1 MSVLGEKEE
10 ETNVYGTP
18 EERAASQR
26 RQDQK
31 LEQVGNYF
39 ELPYLSSESYEDNK
53 RLAASGQGVSG
64 VSGRTESSGRTSPNQ
79 NAGKTPQQTMDE
91 INNMSPSTRKTI
103 EDMRDKLSG
112 NNNVADNADSIAN
125 TSNSNNS
132 SITLNPGGIL
142 SAMNSKFASEKA
154 DALSKADDS
163 FKTKKS
169 NAPTL
174 MKQNNEISSSRK
186 RGGLFGNYGKQVE
199 IKKTFN
205 KSTGRTNKQKFVDG
219 ELFSDRNSR
228 QDVRR
233 AGRNAASNKR
243 TNRKAG
249 RNK

>member
-1 MSVLGEKEE
+1 MPDKKATKEDQEKTRLELLNAHASRITADNS
-10 ETNVYGTP
+10 ETILPPDPVRKKTTP
-18 EERAASQR
+18 EILKEKIFGA
-26 RQDQK
+26 D
-31 LEQVGNYF
+31 
-39 ELPYLSSESYEDNK
+39 D
-53 RLAASGQGVSG
+53 
-64 VSGRTESSGRTSPNQ
+64 TGRTSTVDNEAGMLAGEQTYVGPSQ
-79 NAGKTPQQTMDE
+79 DSEDFIRDAINAKKVTGD
-91 INNMSPSTRKTI
+91 NNLGDSTNSVI
-103 EDMRDKLSG
+103 ETG
-112 NNNVADNADSIAN
+112 
-125 TSNSNNS
+125 NSNNNGV
-132 SITLNPGGIL
+132 TLTSGGIL
-142 SAMNSKFASEKA
+142 SAPPSFSLEQMNSKFAGEKA

>member
-1 MSVLGEKEE
+1 MDEE
-10 ETNVYGTP
+10 QYKILKGKYD
-18 EERAASQR
+18 AASASYSLTGKGE
-26 RQDQK
+26 D
-31 LEQVGNYF
+31 
-39 ELPYLSSESYEDNK
+39 PDTSSEFKEFRQAKQTRSDQ
-53 RLAASGQGVSG
+53 ASDQFKGVSEDSLISKAGARDTFIDESTG
-64 VSGRTESSGRTSPNQ
+64 VAGNMKFNELTEPILNKTGVDMTS
-79 NAGKTPQQTMDE
+79 T
-91 INNMSPSTRKTI
+91 
-103 EDMRDKLSG
+103 
-112 NNNVADNADSIAN
+112 NVADNTASITN
-125 TSNSNNS
+125 TGNSNNNGV
-132 SITLNPGGIL
+132 TLTPGGIL
-142 SAMNSKFASEKA
+142 SAPTSLSLEQMNSKFASEKA
-154 DALSKADDS
+154 DALSKADNS
-163 FKTKKS
+163 LKTKKS

-205 KSTGRTNKQKFVDG
+205 KSTGRTNKQRFVDG

>member
-1 MSVLGEKEE
+1 MDEE
-10 ETNVYGTP
+10 EKFQKQMQEYNDDSLAFSLGKGSDPATDQRFNEYRK
-18 EERAASQR
+18 ESKSRSDQAA
-26 RQDQK
+26 DQFK
-31 LEQVGNYF
+31 
-39 ELPYLSSESYEDNK
+39 
-53 RLAASGQGVSG
+53 GVSEDSLISKAGARDTFIDESTG
-64 VSGRTESSGRTSPNQ
+64 VAGNMKFNELTEPILNKTSVDM
-79 NAGKTPQQTMDE
+79 T
-91 INNMSPSTRKTI
+91 ST
-103 EDMRDKLSG
+103 
-112 NNNVADNADSIAN
+112 NVADNTASITN
-125 TSNSNNS
+125 TGNSNTNS
-132 SITLNPGGIL
+132 LNLTSGGIL
-142 SAMNSKFASEKA
+142 SAPPSISLEQMNSMFAGEKA
-154 DALSKADDS
+154 DALGKADDS

>member
-1 MSVLGEKEE
+1 MDEE
-10 ETNVYGTP
+10 QIK
-18 EERAASQR
+18 ALK
-26 RQDQK
+26 QK
-31 LEQVGNYF
+31 LNALGAPIDFTTQEQKSNYDKLVK
-39 ELPYLSSESYEDNK
+39 EIDSGKKSLDISNIRKGIKNIDLLSKSGMNESNNLDFDSEEKMEGIAD
-53 RLAASGQGVSG
+53 AFGVSG
-64 VSGRTESSGRTSPNQ
+64 S
-79 NAGKTPQQTMDE
+79 
-91 INNMSPSTRKTI
+91 NNF
-103 EDMRDKLSG
+103 
-112 NNNVADNADSIAN
+112 ADNTDSITN
-125 TSNSNNS
+125 TGNSNTNS
-132 SITLNPGGIL
+132 LNLTSGGIL
-142 SAMNSKFASEKA
+142 SAPPSLSLEQMNSKFASEKA

-186 RGGLFGNYGKQVE
+186 RGGLFGYYGKQVE

>member
-1 MSVLGEKEE
+1 MDEEQIKGLTQELNALGNPIDF
-10 ETNVYGTP
+10 TT
-18 EERAASQR
+18 
-26 RQDQK
+26 QDQK
-31 LEQVGNYF
+31 SNYDRLVK
-39 ELPYLSSESYEDNK
+39 EIDSGKKSLDISNIQKGIKNIDLLSKSGMNESNNLDFDSEEKMEGIAD
-53 RLAASGQGVSG
+53 AFGVSRG
-64 VSGRTESSGRTSPNQ
+64 EFKVGS
-79 NAGKTPQQTMDE
+79 D
-91 INNMSPSTRKTI
+91 NNVGDNVDSLTNTGNS
-103 EDMRDKLSG
+103 
-112 NNNVADNADSIAN
+112 NNNVV
-125 TSNSNNS
+125 
-132 SITLNPGGIL
+132 TLTPGGIL
-142 SAMNSKFASEKA
+142 SAPPSLSLEQMNSKFASEKA
-154 DALSKADDS
+154 DALSKV
-163 FKTKKS
+163 KTKKS

>member
-1 MSVLGEKEE
+1 MSVPDKK
-10 ETNVYGTP
+10 
-18 EERAASQR
+18 A
-26 RQDQK
+26 
-31 LEQVGNYF
+31 
-39 ELPYLSSESYEDNK
+39 
-53 RLAASGQGVSG
+53 
-64 VSGRTESSGRTSPNQ
+64 
-79 NAGKTPQQTMDE
+79 
-91 INNMSPSTRKTI
+91 TI
-103 EDMRDKLSG
+103 EDQNQTELELLNANASRITADNSETILPPDPVTRKGFGDIFKEMVFGVDNSDRTSTVGDEAGMLAGEQTYVGPSQDSKDFIRDAINAQKVTG
-112 NNNVADNADSIAN
+112 NNNLGDNTNSVIE
-125 TSNSNNS
+125 TGNSNNNGV
-132 SITLNPGGIL
+132 TLTSGGIL
-142 SAMNSKFASEKA
+142 SAPPSFSLEQMNSKFAGEKA

-169 NAPTL
+169 NTPTL

-243 TNRKAG
+243 TNKKAN

>member
-1 MSVLGEKEE
+1 MDEE
-10 ETNVYGTP
+10 QIK
-18 EERAASQR
+18 ALK
-26 RQDQK
+26 QK
-31 LEQVGNYF
+31 LNALGAPIDFTTQEQKSNYDKLVK
-39 ELPYLSSESYEDNK
+39 EIDSGKKSLDISNIRKGIKNIDLLSKSGMNESNNLDFDSEEKMEGIAD
-53 RLAASGQGVSG
+53 AFGVSG
-64 VSGRTESSGRTSPNQ
+64 S
-79 NAGKTPQQTMDE
+79 
-91 INNMSPSTRKTI
+91 NNF
-103 EDMRDKLSG
+103 
-112 NNNVADNADSIAN
+112 ADNTDSITN
-125 TSNSNNS
+125 TGNSNTNS
-132 SITLNPGGIL
+132 LNLTSGGIL
-142 SAMNSKFASEKA
+142 SAPPSLSLEQMNSKFASEKA